1 MVNLVASGGA
11 MTVRKDYPRRIRVI
25 DHQAIPM
32 SDGTM
37 LAARIWLPE
46 DAGTFVTNVAF
57 DGNWLYITEA
67 SQGVIWRV
75 QTNNEGLL
83 LYHQRN

>member
-46 DAGTFVTNVAF
+46 DAEDDPVPAIIE
-57 DGNWLYITEA
+57 YIPT
-67 SQGVIWRV
+67 VIATSRCRV
-75 QTNNEGLL
+75 MN
-83 LYHQRN
+83 